1 MKRILDYFQN
11 TLNKNIKEKFVLFGQ
26 NITTGS
32 RISGMT
38 AKIGE
43 IKKSKIINCQNS
55 EQTLVGF
62 GLGMMMGGIRS
73 IYFAKQLD
81 FLLLAMDQ
89 IVNTFNYILYKKK
102 IKSFSIFTY
111 IVDSGFEGPQS
122 RMHNLQEISSLSFV
136 NCTYL
141 VFPKDIEKNLKR
153 INKNTFNIFCLS
165 QKNSKLTEFP
175 KKLYESTD
183 NNIFKYLKGKD
194 GAAISYGFAAYDAY
208 KKIIKEKLNFDF
220 FVITDPSYK
229 INKFLLSKLVKK
241 KNIYI
246 FDDSRSKIKNA
257 DLLEKELI
265 KINSK
270 LKIRK
275 FYKYDEVSNLKP
287 NNDKYLI

>member
-38 AKIGE
+38 AKIGK

-141 VFPKDIEKNLKR
+141 VFPKDIEKNLKK

-175 KKLYESTD
+175 KKLYESND
-183 NNIFKYLKGKD
+183 NNIFKYLEGKN
-194 GAAISYGFAAYDAY
+194 GAAISYGFSAYDAY

-229 INKFLLSKLVKK
+229 LNQSLLNKLVKK

-246 FDDSRSKIKNA
+246 FDDTRSNIKNA
-257 DLLEKELI
+257 DLLEKELL

-275 FYKYDEVSNLKP
+275 FYKYDKVSKLKP